1 MNRYLLLLI
10 VLIAQTVAFGQ
21 SKYYG
26 IVVTKQNDTLRNVE
40 FKLEGSFEVH
50 KLLSVQ
56 RKTTVLLNNE
66 LVEYYPKE
74 LKYFKFMLGGV
85 IYIFDNVDDKFF
97 AQRMY
102 VGNVKLHKVLREV
115 NVYPNRN
122 IFRHYLIRRPN
133 GVNSELVAM
142 GLSRLITKKTML
154 PAIED
159 CKVSYD
165 KIDNDI
171 IKIKD
176 EDKLIEFVKDYE
188 NNCFKS

>member
-10 VLIAQTVAFGQ
+10 LLITQSVAFGQ

-26 IVVTKQNDTLRNVE
+26 IVVTKQNDTLKNVE
-40 FKLEGSFEVH
+40 FKLKGSFEAH
-50 KLLSVQ
+50 KLLALQ
-56 RKTTVLLNNE
+56 EKTTVILNNE
-66 LVEYYPKE
+66 SVDYYPKD

-85 IYIFDNVDDKFF
+85 IYIFDNVDDTFF

-102 VGNVKLHKVLREV
+102 VGNVKLHKFLKEV
-115 NVYPNRN
+115 NTYPNKG
-122 IFRHYLIRRPN
+122 IFRYYLIRRPN
-133 GVNSELVAM
+133 GIYSELVAM

-188 NNCFKS
+188 NNCFKN